1 MSNGEDYDSDTPE
14 ELTAEQGVQQDQEL
28 SKLQKEHSSRVVR
41 EAKERRRQWAQKKT
55 PKKTQKPFAE
65 VQSVQDTSEP
75 KANQE
80 SLGNGG
86 MLPSNIVEL
95 LASREKQKFLSDSED
110 EKTDSKSTKKK
121 KKLKCSGVDAI
132 LLKETPAPQCL
143 QNSLAFL
150 EKRRM
155 QVPRSSAV
163 LTNSDQTLRLL
174 SSSGLTA
181 SHLRGGERVL
191 LVQPCFIMD
200 VRSRS
205 HRASSWF
212 WRAAAS
218 HESLKSTFD
227 LAQVLMVANASENN
241 ISVQGSCSG
250 GLLPQW
256 WKDIEPLHEDVSSK
270 PINE

>member
-55 PKKTQKPFAE
+55 QKPFAE
-65 VQSVQDTSEP
+65 VESVQDTSEP

-163 LTNSDQTLRLL
+163 LNNSDQTLRLL
-174 SSSGLTA
+174 SSSGL
-181 SHLRGGERVL
+181 L
-191 LVQPCFIMD
+191 
-200 VRSRS
+200 SR
-205 HRASSWF
+205 
-212 WRAAAS
+212 
-218 HESLKSTFD
+218 
-227 LAQVLMVANASENN
+227 Q
-241 ISVQGSCSG
+241 
-250 GLLPQW
+250 
-256 WKDIEPLHEDVSSK
+256 
-270 PINE
+270 